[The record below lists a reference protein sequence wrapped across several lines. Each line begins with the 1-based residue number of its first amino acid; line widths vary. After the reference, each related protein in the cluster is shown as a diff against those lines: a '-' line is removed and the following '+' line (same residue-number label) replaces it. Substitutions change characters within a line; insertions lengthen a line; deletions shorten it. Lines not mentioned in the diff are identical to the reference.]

1 VYLLLILISACINKN
16 NPCFPFFSQT
26 LAHLLLILINTT
38 SVPSFS
44 QAPAYLLLILIN
56 TASFFCYGGL
66 LTITIGPAINKHH
79 MCLRSFSQAPVYLLL
94 ILINTASFFCYG
106 GLLAITIGPTPGTP
120 STMPPPF
127 STRMPAFH
135 FPQGVHITLM
145 LLFVACKHTFI
156 LVLVSR
162 HAKIVSI
169 HIHTQARFTAC
180 KNNKHTHS
188 YSCSFHGML
197 KLQVHT
203 FILVLV
209 SRHAKIVSTH
219 IHTRARFTACKNVS
233 FALIWW

>member
-38 SVPSFS
+38 SVP
-44 QAPAYLLLILIN
+44 
-56 TASFFCYGGL
+56 
-66 LTITIGPAINKHH
+66 
-79 MCLRSFSQAPVYLLL
+79 SFSQAPVYLLL